1 MIDAQLADCGWAVQ
15 LRDRMNLGAALGVA
29 VREFATGSGPVDY
42 ALFVG
47 RTLCGVV
54 EAKAEGTTL
63 SGFSDQASRYMAH
76 IPEHLVREHGQVR
89 FEYIASGTET
99 LF

>member
-1 MIDAQLADCGWAVQ
+1 MAPIEQLPLAPTGSERWQSFIREDRARSLIDRQLAECGWAVQ

-54 EAKAEGTTL
+54 EAEAEGTTQ
-63 SGFSDQASRYMAH
+63 STASR
-76 IPEHLVREHGQVR
+76 
-89 FEYIASGTET
+89 SN
-99 LF
+99 